1 MTDRA
6 LRASGVRSGEPAPIW
21 EDDMKSMCLAAVLAA
36 MMGSAAFAQTFGVS
50 MQSFDNNFQTLLREG
65 ISARASEADG
75 VNVQVEDAQTDISK
89 QLDQVN
95 NFIAAGVDAI
105 IMTLTDTSAAP
116 GISEAATKAGIP
128 VVFLNLEPENL
139 GNLPEKQVYVGSR
152 ETESGELGA
161 KAACSLLTE
170 KGKASDAQVYIL
182 MGDLAHQASR
192 DRTNSFKEMLAA
204 GDCKDATIAD
214 EQSGAW
220 ARTNAMDTTTNWITA
235 GRPIDVV
242 FANNDEM
249 AIGAIQALKAAGVS
263 MDDVI
268 VIGIDATQDGLAAMA
283 AGDLDATVF
292 QNARG
297 QSASAV
303 DAAVALV
310 RGDPVEKQ
318 VWVPFELVTP
328 KNMADYASKN

>member
-1 MTDRA
+1 
-6 LRASGVRSGEPAPIW
+6 
-21 EDDMKSMCLAAVLAA
+21 MKSMCLAAVLAA
-36 MMGSAAFAQTFGVS
+36 MMGSAAFAETIGVS

-65 ISARASEADG
+65 IGARAGEVDG
-75 VNVQVEDAQTDISK
+75 VSVQVEDAQTDISK
-89 QLDQVN
+89 QLNQVN

-116 GISEAATKAGIP
+116 GISEAAAKAGIP
-128 VVFLNLEPENL
+128 LVFLNLEPENL
-139 GNLPEKQVYVGSR
+139 AALPEKQAYVGSK
-152 ETESGELGA
+152 ETDAGRLAGE
-161 KAACSLLTE
+161 AACSLLKE
-170 KGKASDAQVYIL
+170 KGKAAEAQVYIL

-192 DRTNSFKEMLAA
+192 DRTSSFKDAMAG
-204 GDCKDATIAD
+204 GDCKTVTVAD

-220 ARTNAMDTTTNWITA
+220 ARTNAMDLTTNWITA
-235 GRPIDVV
+235 GQPIDVV

-263 MDDVI
+263 MEDVI

-292 QNARG
+292 QNAKG

-310 RGDPVEKQ
+310 RGEAIEKQ

-328 KNMADYASKN
+328 KNMADYASRN

>member
-1 MTDRA
+1 
-6 LRASGVRSGEPAPIW
+6 
-21 EDDMKSMCLAAVLAA
+21 MKSMYLAAALSA
-36 MMGSAAFAQTFGVS
+36 MMGSAAFAQTIGVS

-65 ISARASEADG
+65 ISARASEVSG
-75 VNVQVEDAQTDISK
+75 VTVQVEDAQTDISK
-89 QLDQVN
+89 QLNQVN

-105 IMTLTDTSAAP
+105 VMTLTDTSAAP
-116 GISEAATKAGIP
+116 GISEAAEKAGIP
-128 VVFLNLEPENL
+128 LVYLNLEPDNA
-139 GNLPEKQVYVGSR
+139 GKLPEKQAYVGSK
-152 ETESGELGA
+152 ETDSGMLGA
-161 KAACSLLTE
+161 EAACSLLKE
-170 KGKASDAQVYIL
+170 KGKADGAQVYIL

-192 DRTNSFKEMLAA
+192 DRTNSFKETIGA
-204 GDCKDATIAD
+204 GDCKGVTIAD

-220 ARTNAMDTTTNWITA
+220 TRTNAMDLTTNWITA
-235 GRPIDVV
+235 GQPIDVV

-263 MDDVI
+263 MEDVI

-292 QNARG
+292 QNAKG

-303 DAAVALV
+303 DTAVALV
-310 RGDPVEKQ
+310 RGEPVEKQ